1 MIRSSP
7 SLQNTIFVLFFSF
20 LAISGLYFAREFLI
34 PIAISALLAMLFV
47 PLSRWFETRGINRV
61 FASFFCVLI
70 FLAVVGAVI
79 GLLSWQ
85 ARGISDDLSEILI
98 RINRIADE
106 IREFIARNIGI
117 SAERQKQWMSK
128 QTSGSGSTL
137 STAGLILG
145 SIMGIIVDFVLVI
158 VYLFLFIYY
167 RSHLKKFILML
178 VPPSASIE
186 TEKIILDGGKVAQ
199 KYLSGVSTMIVVL
212 WVMYSIGFSIVG
224 VKSALFFAILCGL
237 LEILP
242 FIGNLTGTSIAVL
255 GVLSQGGSNEMV
267 AGVILT
273 YLLIQFV
280 QTYFLEPLIVG
291 SEVNINPL
299 FTIIVIVFMEII
311 WGIAGMILAIPMLG
325 IVKIICDHVTPLK
338 PYGFLIGRARKDNN
352 LKMITILQQKL
363 GLKKEGASKK

>member
-7 SLQNTIFVLFFSF
+7 SLQNSIFVLFFSF
-20 LAISGLYFAREFLI
+20 LVISGLYFAREFLI

-47 PLSRWFETRGINRV
+47 PLSRWFESLGINRIFAAFLCVMV
-61 FASFFCVLI
+61 FLLGIATI
-70 FLAVVGAVI
+70 I

-85 ARGISDDLSEILI
+85 ARGISKDLTEIVF
-98 RINRIADE
+98 RINTIIDE
-106 IREFIARNIGI
+106 IREIIAQNIGI
-117 SAERQKQWMSK
+117 SAERQRQWMAK
-128 QTSGSGSTL
+128 QTGSSGTL
-137 STAGLILG
+137 TAGLVLG
-145 SIMGIIVDFVLVI
+145 SIMSIIIDFILVI

-178 VPPSASIE
+178 VPNNANVE
-186 TEKIILDGGKVAQ
+186 AEKIIRDGGQVAQ
-199 KYLSGVSTMIVVL
+199 KYLSGVSSMIVIL
-212 WVMYSIGFSIVG
+212 WIMYSIGFSIVG

-242 FIGNLTGTSIAVL
+242 FIGNLTGTFITVLAVI
-255 GVLSQGGSNEMV
+255 SQGGNNEMI
-267 AGVILT
+267 AGVVLT
-273 YLLIQFV
+273 YLLIQFI
-280 QTYFLEPLIVG
+280 QTYLLEPLVVG

-338 PYGFLIGRARKDNN
+338 PFGFLIGQSKKHSNS
-352 LKMITILQQKL
+352 KIIIKFQHWL
-363 GLKKEGASKK
+363 GLKKEEVVKE

>member
-7 SLQNTIFVLFFSF
+7 SLQNSIFVLFFSF
-20 LAISGLYFAREFLI
+20 LVISGLYFAREFLI

-47 PLSRWFETRGINRV
+47 PLSRWFERQGLNRILS
-61 FASFFCVLI
+61 AFFCVLV
-70 FLAVVGAVI
+70 FLLSIGAII

-85 ARGISDDLSEILI
+85 AQGISKDLEEII
-98 RINRIADE
+98 VRINMIIEE
-106 IREFIARNIGI
+106 IREFIAQNIGI
-117 SAERQKQWMSK
+117 SAERQKQWLSK
-128 QTSGSGSTL
+128 QSGSPSTL
-137 STAGLILG
+137 TAGIILG
-145 SIMGIIVDFVLVI
+145 SIMGLIVKFILVI

-167 RSHLKKFILML
+167 RSHLKKFVLMI
-178 VPPSASIE
+178 VPDSANIK
-186 TEKIILDGGKVAQ
+186 TEEIIRDGGKVAQ
-199 KYLSGVSTMIVVL
+199 KYLSGVSSMIVVL
-212 WVMYSIGFSIVG
+212 WIMYSIGFSIVG

-242 FIGNLTGTSIAVL
+242 FIGNLTGSFITVLAVI
-255 GVLSQGGSNEMV
+255 SQGGNNEMI

-273 YLLIQFV
+273 YLLIQFI

-299 FTIIVIVFMEII
+299 FTIIVIVFMEIV

-338 PYGFLIGRARKDNN
+338 PYGFLIGKSKKDND
-352 LKMITILQQKL
+352 LKMISKFQNWL
-363 GLKKEGASKK
+363 GLKKEEVKG